1 MSTPE
6 RGRIALRSAVAY
18 RVPLRLRLP
27 FRYGITT
34 LTEVTHAVLHATY
47 EIDGVVVSG
56 WAADNLAPK
65 WFRKDPAQPIAD
77 ELVEMDAV
85 IAAAFGHAR
94 VITAPDAFRFWQQLH
109 EMQAAWAESR
119 GIPPLLAH
127 LGTSLVERTLL
138 HALSRRH
145 GVTTSVLLRE
155 NLAHVDLG
163 ALRPE
168 LAGSTPRD
176 WLPARPEATVWARHT
191 VGMADPLDAADVV
204 AGERLDDG
212 LPQTLVENI
221 RRYGL
226 RHFKLKASGEL
237 VRDRERLERI
247 LALLEREVGS
257 DYAFSIDGNESFHG
271 AAEFFAYARAL
282 HDSPGLRAAWSRLLF
297 FEQPWHREVAL
308 SPAIAAAARA
318 WPDLP
323 PVIIDESDATPASLP
338 SALALGYAGTSHK
351 NCKGVIK
358 GLVNACT
365 LAHRRAV
372 GQRVVLSGE
381 DLTNVGP
388 VALTQDLAVAAALGI
403 TSIERN
409 GHHYFAGLSQ
419 FPPAWQAQALRD
431 QPRLFVA
438 DARVAA
444 RLDISD
450 GRLCLDAL
458 NRASLGVPA
467 DLDCRG
473 LVAVPLA

>member
-1 MSTPE
+1 M
-6 RGRIALRSAVAY
+6 IALRAALAY

-34 LTEVTHAVLHATY
+34 LTEVTHAALHATY
-47 EIDGVVVSG
+47 EIDGVIVSG

-65 WFRKDPAQPIAD
+65 WFRKDPAQPITE
-77 ELVEMDAV
+77 ELVEMDGV
-85 IAAAFGHAR
+85 IAAAFAHAR
-94 VITAPDAFRFWQQLH
+94 SIKAASAFRFWQELH
-109 EMQAAWAESR
+109 EAQAAWAEAR

-145 GVTTSVLLRE
+145 AVTTSTLLRE
-155 NLAHVDLG
+155 NLAGVDLG

-168 LAGSTPRD
+168 LAGSAPRD
-176 WLPARPEATVWARHT
+176 WLPAQPVHSVWARHT
-191 VGMADPLDAADVV
+191 VGMADPLDAADVA

-212 LPQTLVENI
+212 LPQTLGENI

-237 VRDRERLERI
+237 ARDRERLERI
-247 LALLEREVGS
+247 IALLERECGG

-271 AAEFFAYARAL
+271 AEEFVAYARAL
-282 HDSPGLRAAWSRLLF
+282 HESPGLRSAWSRLLF
-297 FEQPWHREVAL
+297 FEQPWHRDVAL
-308 SPAIAAAARA
+308 TPAIAAAARA
-318 WPDLP
+318 WPELP
-323 PVIIDESDATPASLP
+323 PVIIDESDATPSSLP
-338 SALALGYAGTSHK
+338 TALALGYAGTSHK

-365 LAHRRAV
+365 LAHRRTA
-372 GQRVVLSGE
+372 GHRAVLSGE

-419 FPPAWQAQALRD
+419 FPRTWQEQAMRD
-431 QPRLFVA
+431 QPGLFAA
-438 DARVAA
+438 DARLGA
-444 RLDISD
+444 RLEIVG
-450 GRLCLDAL
+450 GRLCLDSL
-458 NRASLGVPA
+458 NRAPLGVPA
-467 DLDCRG
+467 DLKSSE
-473 LVAVPLA
+473 VAARTLG